1 MGRGEK
7 REKVGNLNFP
17 PNFFA
22 LFLYFLWIFTLFPY
36 LIAIRRY
43 LVLHSS
49 VWYYISMVEK
59 DNDIINI
66 KQQMRKGILSY
77 VVLLSIK
84 NHKEAYASTIIK
96 DLKSSDLIIVEG
108 TVYPLLNRLKREEI
122 LTYKWKESK
131 SGPPRKYY
139 KLTKKGFAILKILQ
153 KTWNELEKTINN
165 LTIK

>member
-1 MGRGEK
+1 
-7 REKVGNLNFP
+7 
-17 PNFFA
+17 
-22 LFLYFLWIFTLFPY
+22 
-36 LIAIRRY
+36 
-43 LVLHSS
+43 
-49 VWYYISMVEK
+49 MVEK
-59 DNDIINI
+59 DNDIINT
-66 KQQMRKGILSY
+66 KQQQMRKGILSY

-122 LTYKWKESK
+122 LAYKWKESK